1 LPGGSVL
8 RFPGQPCAQPWIDA
22 AGNPAKYPGNLPVG
36 CNYMG
41 PLSWLTTTL
50 LEFVYP
56 EQCFLCGA
64 VPAETPWV
72 PCGERVAGLRF
83 WDAPHLCRPCSGGL
97 EARPVTGKVGS
108 GHPGCLEVV
117 AAAST
122 HSDLVK
128 LVGGLKYHGL
138 RGLAWPLA
146 RRLRQPL
153 AQALGSFE
161 PVDALIPV
169 PLNARRSRVRGFNQ
183 AEILA
188 RLLSADSDIPVLND
202 VLVRHRNTGQQAK
215 IGSPKKRRQN
225 LSDSF
230 RAMPPPTGKGEA
242 PAPFRGIGLVDDLVT
257 SGWTAVT
264 AATTLRAAGWKV
276 SWVLALGMAVK
287 AKKSTRQVDTWGDG
301 F

>member
-1 LPGGSVL
+1 
-8 RFPGQPCAQPWIDA
+8 
-22 AGNPAKYPGNLPVG
+22 
-36 CNYMG
+36 MG

-50 LEFVYP
+50 LELVYP

-64 VPAETPWV
+64 VRAETPWV

-83 WDAPHLCRPCSGGL
+83 WDAAHLCRSCFGGL
-97 EARPVTGKVGS
+97 EADPVAGIVGS
-108 GHPGCLEVV
+108 GHAGCLEV
-117 AAAST
+117 AAASPT
-122 HSDLVK
+122 CADLVK
-128 LVGGLKYHGL
+128 LVGGFKYHGL

-153 AQALGSFE
+153 ARALGHFE
-161 PVDALIPV
+161 PVDALVPV
-169 PLNARRSRVRGFNQ
+169 PLNARRRRVRGFNQ

-188 RLLSADSDIPVLND
+188 RLLSAESDIPVLND

-215 IGSPKKRRQN
+215 IGSPEKRRQN
-225 LSDSF
+225 LADSY
-230 RAMPPPTGKGEA
+230 RAHRSPTGKGGA
-242 PAPFRGIGLVDDLVT
+242 PARYRRIGLVDDLVT

-264 AATTLRAAGWKV
+264 AAAILRAAGWKV

-287 AKKSTRQVDTWGDG
+287 TKNSTRRVDTWEDG